1 MGRQGHEE
9 TRSHKDQRLPRGW
22 RAERAVSGFRW
33 KNQQDAHPRRR
44 RESGV
49 TPALPGDCAGP
60 GSPQR
65 RCRYWGERTECV
77 CAVPAGASARSLKQS
92 RN

>member
-49 TPALPGDCAGP
+49 TPALPGTVMAQGAPKGGAGI
-60 GSPQR
+60 GAKGLSVCVRCLQGRQR
-65 RCRYWGERTECV
+65 G
-77 CAVPAGASARSLKQS
+77 P
-92 RN
+92 